1 MRDAERKISM
11 RLEKY
16 FEDPE
21 ILHVGTEE
29 TRCCCEPQDENG
41 ESRRNCLSGNWKF
54 HYFSSAAE
62 VFAGIAGEGKGAD
75 ITDVCR
81 HINEGGWD
89 SIPVPSCWQNHGY
102 DSHQYIN
109 VRFPIPFDPPYVPDE
124 NPCGLYETE
133 FLRESQTQSR
143 SYLYFEGVDS
153 CFYVWVNGTFA
164 GYSQVSHS
172 PSEFEVTE
180 LLADGTNRLDVL
192 VLKWCD
198 GTYLEDQDK
207 FRMSGIFRDVWL
219 IERPC
224 DFVRDYTVT
233 TGITFGEDQ
242 VTPQSAEVCLSL
254 SRSTGGSRRELFV
267 RAILRD
273 ASGSVEAEG
282 QTTLVSNGSE
292 AKLVFPVK
300 HPRLWSAET
309 PYLYTLEIRTE
320 NEILHQNVGIRE
332 IHIESSV
339 VKLNGRPIKIRGVNR
354 HDSNAK
360 TGYTISREQL
370 EEDLKLMKSH
380 NINAPQPLSQCT
392 VVSGV
397 L

>member
-62 VFAGIAGEGKGAD
+62 VFAGIAGEGKDAD

-219 IERPC
+219 IERP
-224 DFVRDYTVT
+224 
-233 TGITFGEDQ
+233 
-242 VTPQSAEVCLSL
+242 
-254 SRSTGGSRRELFV
+254 
-267 RAILRD
+267 
-273 ASGSVEAEG
+273 
-282 QTTLVSNGSE
+282 
-292 AKLVFPVK
+292 
-300 HPRLWSAET
+300 
-309 PYLYTLEIRTE
+309 
-320 NEILHQNVGIRE
+320 
-332 IHIESSV
+332 
-339 VKLNGRPIKIRGVNR
+339 
-354 HDSNAK
+354 
-360 TGYTISREQL
+360 
-370 EEDLKLMKSH
+370 
-380 NINAPQPLSQCT
+380 
-392 VVSGV
+392 
-397 L
+397 

>member
-172 PSEFEVTE
+172 PS
-180 LLADGTNRLDVL
+180 
-192 VLKWCD
+192 
-198 GTYLEDQDK
+198 
-207 FRMSGIFRDVWL
+207 
-219 IERPC
+219 
-224 DFVRDYTVT
+224 
-233 TGITFGEDQ
+233 
-242 VTPQSAEVCLSL
+242 
-254 SRSTGGSRRELFV
+254 
-267 RAILRD
+267 
-273 ASGSVEAEG
+273 
-282 QTTLVSNGSE
+282 
-292 AKLVFPVK
+292 
-300 HPRLWSAET
+300 
-309 PYLYTLEIRTE
+309 
-320 NEILHQNVGIRE
+320 
-332 IHIESSV
+332 
-339 VKLNGRPIKIRGVNR
+339 
-354 HDSNAK
+354 
-360 TGYTISREQL
+360 
-370 EEDLKLMKSH
+370 
-380 NINAPQPLSQCT
+380 
-392 VVSGV
+392 
-397 L
+397 